1 MLRQKEEIDEFIS
14 SGKKLLDTNAQT
26 IEEIGNMRNDARQLS
41 AEFSGRITK
50 IRWGVG
56 DLAKLLKQSGGSG
69 AQAAAAIDFSSLDS
83 EWENLSSKLGQLE
96 THLEAQKENLK
107 AQITHRIADFQ
118 SKAEAFRDRWME
130 FKPKSMPQGDPTLV
144 IGKLEDDFRALEDL
158 REEGNKIRTDCEH
171 FSMERP
177 EFKVLDEVAADIES
191 TREAWS
197 RLVNSWK
204 SRRTCPTVTGFPF
217 GGSSMSLTFLAKW
230 TERGG
235 SEEEKD
241 SVAVLLLE
249 TIEEYRKAIPALK
262 FCRGE
267 GWESSHWAQLFS
279 AAIPDQGA

>member
-1 MLRQKEEIDEFIS
+1 
-14 SGKKLLDTNAQT
+14 
-26 IEEIGNMRNDARQLS
+26 MRNDAGQLS

-171 FSMERP
+171 CSMERP

-197 RLVNSWK
+197 RLGEFLEEQKDLSNDDWISIRGK
-204 SRRTCPTVTGFPF
+204 
-217 GGSSMSLTFLAKW
+217 LYELDDFLAKW
-230 TERGG
+230 TERVR

-249 TIEEYRKAIPALK
+249 AIEEYRKAIPALK

-267 GWESSHWAQLFS
+267 GWESSHWAQALLSLRF
-279 AAIPDQGA
+279 PTKGLKL